1 MNHAIV
7 ARILKAGASTA
18 AVAWLASATAP
29 AREPAD
35 ERFGV
40 VMHGTVSISGGINFT
55 GSFDTPRLGIRTCA
69 DAAKIG
75 TNNRGRPGVWSF
87 QVPIPPPNPGGN
99 PGSVSGG
106 HTFSTDAGALP
117 YHGPGT
123 YTGKAINA
131 TQMDVDTPLGSE
143 EKGIFAFSEDIGTIV
158 INPDASGSFQFNEV
172 QDPNGVTL
180 TGKLVWT
187 CTS

>member
-1 MNHAIV
+1 VKNAIV
-7 ARILKAGASTA
+7 KRILTIVVSTVA
-18 AVAWLASATAP
+18 MAWLASGTAP

-35 ERFGV
+35 SRYGA
-40 VMHGTVSISGGINFT
+40 VMHATVTISGGIN
-55 GSFDTPRLGIRTCA
+55 CA

-75 TNNRGRPGVWSF
+75 TNNLGRPGVWSF

-131 TQMDVDTPLGSE
+131 TQMDVDTPPGSE
-143 EKGIFAFSEDIGTIV
+143 DRGIFAFSENIGTII
-158 INPDASGSFQFNEV
+158 INPDASGSFQFNEL
-172 QDPNGVTL
+172 QDPNSVTIY
-180 TGKLVWT
+180 GKLVWT